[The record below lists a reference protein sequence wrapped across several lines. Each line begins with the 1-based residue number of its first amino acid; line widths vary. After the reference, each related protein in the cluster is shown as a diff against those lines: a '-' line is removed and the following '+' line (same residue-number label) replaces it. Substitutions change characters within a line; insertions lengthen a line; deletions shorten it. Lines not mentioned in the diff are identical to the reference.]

1 MASRLRIQTLGP
13 FEVWRDGQ
21 RLTPAAWSGRKTCQ
35 LFKTLLTH
43 RQRAVASDEII
54 EWLWPNLE
62 PESARNS
69 LWVAVSHLR
78 RLLEPELL
86 PRGASSFVLSEPP
99 GYRFDAA
106 GRCEIDVDTFLDRG
120 HAGQELQQRGEWLAA
135 IDAYLAAQGLYHG
148 DYLAQDPYEDWALP
162 ARERLREA
170 FVEMEKALATCL
182 LTLGRYREAL
192 THTRQVLDHNP
203 CDEDGW
209 RLTME
214 AHYRA
219 GEQDQALRAFEHC
232 RVMLSQ
238 ELGIDPLP
246 ETLAL
251 HQRILQTPP
260 QVQRA
265 PAPALPPSLSLH
277 LPFVGREREWAL
289 LNGLLQRA
297 MDGQGCVA
305 LLAGEPGIGKTRLL
319 EELAGLA
326 AARGAQVLAGRC
338 HELEQNA
345 AYAPILEA
353 LRGLLPTL
361 SASSSP
367 CPPAR
372 LATVAELLPE
382 LREMRPDLPPHHPLP
397 PDEERARL
405 LTSLAEVIRH
415 CAQSGAL
422 VVLLDD
428 LHWADPSTLQVF
440 HYLARQAA
448 DQALLLMGAYRS
460 TRVDAHHPLAAMRE
474 QMARQRV
481 LVELPLSAFR
491 QEDVVLL
498 LRILG
503 SEEPGDLLARHL
515 YRETEG
521 HPYFLAEVLRTLVQ
535 QEWIVMDAEGRWCL
549 VAASGWPG
557 ESDEEG
563 RHTGLDEQWLLPP
576 SVRAAVLGRL
586 DRLPAE
592 DRLLLDYASIIGREF
607 SLPLMARLL
616 DQPEAPLAV
625 QVERLCERG
634 FLRPRPP
641 DRYEFGHDLMRRAA
655 YEALSEPRRRL
666 LHRQAAEALLAGVPR
681 GDPAGIVATHYAAS
695 DRPWLALEHTLAA
708 ADRAARLVAYDE
720 AVAWC
725 QMGVDVAEAHPA
737 AVPSGFRTRLHLQWR
752 TLWYYRGDLER
763 TLAADWAA
771 LTAARRE
778 GNPVAELQ
786 ALWHLAHDETQ
797 VAAGGPSGAQ
807 AQALVLAR
815 NLGDPAALARSL
827 ARLGSD
833 NGFLAAPAERQ
844 QALDTLDQAVS
855 LARQAGD
862 PALLHHV
869 LCELWGVGRLPYA
882 RAALEE
888 ALALARQ
895 LGDRREE
902 VGTLAKLADLLV
914 RQGDLPAALECA
926 CQGVAL
932 AEEVDC
938 PAYGAWNR
946 RALGGAMANLGRTA
960 EGVAHLREAAQT
972 FETLTWRAM
981 LAGTLLR
988 LGLALQAAGDAAEA
1002 AASLER
1008 VLALSRETHEVYESA
1023 YALAALGELRLA
1035 RGDTEAGSRALAEAA
1050 ALAPRIGLP
1059 WHRAGTLLQIAAGRL
1074 LLGEA
1079 EAALAAADEA
1089 IRVADEEDLREMR
1102 AQGLRL
1108 RERAAELAGAVGT

>member
-1 MASRLRIQTLGP
+1 MANRLRIQMLGP

-21 RLTPAAWSGRKTCQ
+21 RLTSADWSGRKTCQ
-35 LFKTLLTH
+35 LLKILVTY

-78 RLLEPELL
+78 RLLEPELSL
-86 PRGASSFVLSEPP
+86 RGASSFVLSEPP
-99 GYRFDAA
+99 GYRFDLA
-106 GRCEIDVDTFLDRG
+106 GRCDIDVDAFLDR
-120 HAGQELQQRGEWLAA
+120 ARDGQELQQRGEWVAA
-135 IDAYLAAQGLYHG
+135 IDAYLIAQELYRG
-148 DYLAQDPYEDWALP
+148 EYLAQDPYKDWAIP
-162 ARERLREA
+162 SRERLREA
-170 FVEMEKALATCL
+170 FVEIEKALATCF

-192 THTRQVLDHNP
+192 AHTRLALDQDS
-203 CDEDGW
+203 CDEGAW

-219 GEQDQALRAFEHC
+219 GEQEQALRAFERC
-232 RVMLSQ
+232 RATLRQ

-260 QVQRA
+260 QIHRP

-277 LPFVGREREWAL
+277 LPFVGREGEWAV

-305 LLAGEPGIGKTRLL
+305 LLVGEPGVGKTRLL
-319 EELAGLA
+319 EELTGLA
-326 AARGAQVLAGRC
+326 TARGAQVLAGRC
-338 HELEQNA
+338 HELEQNV

-353 LRGLLPTL
+353 FRSLLPTL
-361 SASSSP
+361 SAPSSP
-367 CPPAR
+367 CPAAR
-372 LATVAELLPE
+372 LAAVAELLPE
-382 LREMRPDLPPHHPLP
+382 LREMRPDLPLHHPLS

-405 LTSLAEVIRH
+405 LTGLAEVIRH

-440 HYLARQAA
+440 HYLARQAG
-448 DQALLLMGAYRS
+448 DQALLLVGAYRF
-460 TRVDAHHPLAAMRE
+460 TRVDAHHPLAAMRD
-474 QMARQRV
+474 QLARQRM

-491 QEDVVLL
+491 QEDVILL

-503 SEEPGDLLARHL
+503 SEGPGEALASRL
-515 YRETEG
+515 YQETEG

-535 QEWIVMDAEGRWCL
+535 EGRIAMDVGGRWRL
-549 VAASGWPG
+549 AESRGPG
-557 ESDEEG
+557 
-563 RHTGLDEQWLLPP
+563 DEQWLLPP
-576 SVRAAVLGRL
+576 SVRAAALGRL
-586 DRLPAE
+586 DRLPAP
-592 DRLLLDYASIIGREF
+592 DRLVLDYASIIGREF

-616 DQPEAPLAV
+616 EQGETALAM
-625 QVERLCERG
+625 QAERLCGRG

-641 DRYEFGHDLMRRAA
+641 DRYEFGHDLMRRSA

-666 LHRQAAEALLAGVPR
+666 LHRQAAEALLA
-681 GDPAGIVATHYAAS
+681 DPGGAASGIVAGHYAAS

-725 QMGVDVAEAHPA
+725 EKGIEIAEAHPA
-737 AVPSGFRTRLHLQWR
+737 AVPPGFRTRLHLQWR
-752 TLWYYRGDLER
+752 AVWYYRGDLER

-771 LTAARRE
+771 LAAARRE
-778 GNPVAELQ
+778 GDAAAELQ

-807 AQALVLAR
+807 AQALALAR

-833 NGFLAAPAERQ
+833 NGFLAAPGERQ
-844 QALDTLDQAVS
+844 QALDTLDQALS
-855 LARQAGD
+855 LARQVGD

-882 RAALEE
+882 RAVLEE
-888 ALALARQ
+888 ALALVRH

-902 VGTLAKLADLLV
+902 VGTLAKLADLLA
-914 RQGDLPAALECA
+914 RQGDFPAAVEYA
-926 CQGVAL
+926 CEGLAL
-932 AEEVDC
+932 AEEVGC

-946 RALGGAMANLGRTA
+946 RALGEAMASLGRTA
-960 EGVAHLREAAQT
+960 EAVPHLREAAQA

-988 LGLALQAAGDAAEA
+988 LGLALQAAGDVAEA
-1002 AASLER
+1002 VASLER

-1035 RGDTEAGSRALAEAA
+1035 QGDWEAGCRALAEAT
-1050 ALAPRIGLP
+1050 ALAPQIGLP

-1089 IRVADEEDLREMR
+1089 IRVAEEEDLRELR
-1102 AQGLRL
+1102 AHGLRL
-1108 RERAAELAGAVGT
+1108 RERVAESAGAVET

>member
-1 MASRLRIQTLGP
+1 MANRLRIQMLGP

-21 RLTPAAWSGRKTCQ
+21 RLTSVDWSGRKTCR
-35 LFKTLLTH
+35 LFKILVTY
-43 RQRAVASDEII
+43 RQRAVANDELI
-54 EWLWPNLE
+54 EWLWPNLA
-62 PESARNS
+62 PEAGRNS
-69 LWVAVSHLR
+69 LWVAVSRLR
-78 RLLEPELL
+78 RLLEPE
-86 PRGASSFVLSEPP
+86 PVGRGVSSFVLSEPP
-99 GYRFDAA
+99 GYRFDPA
-106 GRCEIDVDTFLDRG
+106 GRCEIDVDAFLDRAR
-120 HAGQELQQRGEWLAA
+120 AGQELQQRGEWVAA
-135 IDAYLAAQGLYHG
+135 IDAYLAAQGLHQG

-162 ARERLREA
+162 TRERLREA
-170 FVEMEKALATCL
+170 FLEIEKALVTCF

-192 THTRQVLDHNP
+192 THTRKALDQDP
-203 CDEDGW
+203 CDEGAW

-219 GEQDQALRAFEHC
+219 GEQEQALRAFERC
-232 RVMLSQ
+232 RVVLGQ

-260 QVQRA
+260 QVHRA

-297 MDGQGCVA
+297 MDGQGRVA

-326 AARGAQVLAGRC
+326 AARGAQILVGRC
-338 HELEQNA
+338 HELEQNV

-353 LRGLLPTL
+353 LRSLLPML
-361 SASSSP
+361 SAPSSP
-367 CPPAR
+367 CPVAR
-372 LATVAELLPE
+372 LAIVAELLPE
-382 LREMRPDLPPHHPLP
+382 LREVRPDLPSHHPLP

-440 HYLARQAA
+440 HYLARQAG
-448 DQALLLMGAYRS
+448 DQALLLVGAYRS
-460 TRVDAHHPLAAMRE
+460 TRVDAHHPLAAMRD
-474 QMARQRV
+474 QLARQRM
-481 LVELPLSAFR
+481 LVELPLAAFR

-503 SEEPGDLLARHL
+503 SEGPGETLASRL

-535 QEWIVMDAEGRWCL
+535 EGRIAMDAGGRWRL
-549 VAASGWPG
+549 AESRWPA
-557 ESDEEG
+557 EA
-563 RHTGLDEQWLLPP
+563 GLDEQWLLPP
-576 SVRAAVLGRL
+576 SVRAAALGRL
-586 DRLPAE
+586 DRLPAP
-592 DRLLLDYASIIGREF
+592 DRLLLDHASIIGREF
-607 SLPLMARLL
+607 SLSLMARLL
-616 DQPEAPLAV
+616 GQGETALAM
-625 QVERLCERG
+625 QSERLCGRG

-666 LHRQAAEALLAGVPR
+666 LHRQAAEALLADSYR
-681 GDPAGIVATHYAAS
+681 GAPAGIVATHYAAS

-708 ADRAARLVAYDE
+708 ADQAARLVAYDE

-725 QMGVDVAEAHPA
+725 QKGVEIAEAHPA
-737 AVPSGFRTRLHLQWR
+737 AVPAGFRTRLHLQWR
-752 TLWYYRGDLER
+752 AVWYYHGDLER

-778 GNPVAELQ
+778 GDAVAELQ
-786 ALWHLAHDETQ
+786 ALWHLGHDETQ

-807 AQALVLAR
+807 AQAVTLAR

-833 NGFLAAPAERQ
+833 NGFVAAPAERQ

-855 LARQAGD
+855 LARRVGD

-869 LCELWGVGRLPYA
+869 LCELWGVGRLPQA
-882 RAALEE
+882 RGALEE
-888 ALALARQ
+888 AVALARQ

-914 RQGDLPAALECA
+914 RHGDFPAAVESA
-926 CQGVAL
+926 CQGLAL
-932 AEEVDC
+932 AEELGC

-946 RALGGAMANLGRTA
+946 RALGEAMIGLGRIA
-960 EGVAHLREAAQT
+960 EGLSHLREAAQT

-988 LGLALQAAGDAAEA
+988 LGLALQAAGDAAGA

-1008 VLALSRETHEVYESA
+1008 VLAISRETHEVYESA
-1023 YALAALGELRLA
+1023 YALAILGELHLA
-1035 RGDTEAGSRALAEAA
+1035 QGDREAGCRTLAEAA

-1059 WHRAGTLLQIAAGRL
+1059 WHRAGMLLHIAAGRL
-1074 LLGEA
+1074 LLGET
-1079 EAALAAADEA
+1079 EVALDTADEA
-1089 IRVADEEDLREMR
+1089 IRVAEEEDLREMR
-1102 AQGLRL
+1102 AEGLRL
-1108 RERAAELAGAVGT
+1108 RGRAAELAGAVRT